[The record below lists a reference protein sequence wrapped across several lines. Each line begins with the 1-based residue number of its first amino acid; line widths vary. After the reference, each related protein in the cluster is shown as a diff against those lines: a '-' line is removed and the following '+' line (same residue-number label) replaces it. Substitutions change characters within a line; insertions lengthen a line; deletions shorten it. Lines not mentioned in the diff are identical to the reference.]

1 MTSIEMLSDTGANC
15 FVVNNPEHL
24 HEMMVSTDTAGVT
37 GGSTAKVNCKGIIY
51 LGLASAD

>member
-1 MTSIEMLSDTGANC
+1 MLSDTGANC